1 MLMNRMRV
9 GRRLA
14 LGFTAAMALLLAV
27 AAIALLGL
35 ASLNGSL
42 RGIVEREHPRIE
54 RVHAVIDEAGAIAV
68 ALRNALLAD
77 DDAEV
82 RRHLQRVEQGRS
94 ALGDMLDALDPGGSG
109 AASDVQRNLQ
119 AEYASYTVEVV
130 KVSRTIAAGKKDA
143 ARNLLNHALQP
154 RVDTYLA
161 ALRALAEREAHAM
174 AAARDG
180 AQRTFVRGGESIA
193 AIALLAL
200 LATAALAFV
209 MTRSI
214 TVPLGRAGAMAE
226 AIARGD
232 LTGGLDVQGNDETAW
247 LGRSLNAMRDQLATT
262 VRGIKTATDRL
273 NGAAAEITRGNLD
286 LAGRTESHASSLEE
300 TAASVEELAGT
311 VRRNAENAREAS
323 EFAQA
328 ASGVA
333 AEGGRVVEEVVS
345 TMSSIESG
353 SRRIAEITGLIDS
366 IAFQTNILALNAA
379 VEAARAGEQGR
390 GFAVVAAEVRSL
402 AQRSALA
409 AREIKGLI
417 AESGASVAAGS
428 RLAAAA
434 GGTMR
439 EVLASVER
447 VSVAVGEIS
456 HASQEQS
463 GGIDQVNGA
472 ITQMDQVTQKN
483 AAMVEELSASAA
495 SLGEQAVELA
505 AAVASFRLD
514 AGPQAPAAPPA
525 PAGRG
530 GVPSP
535 ATHPAAPAPRL
546 ERRAVPA

>member
-27 AAIALLGL
+27 AAIAMLGL
-35 ASLNGSL
+35 ASLNGAL

-94 ALGDMLDALDPGGSG
+94 ALGDMLDTLDPGGSG

-130 KVSRTIAAGKKDA
+130 KVSRAIAAGKKDA

-154 RVDTYLA
+154 RVDSYLA
-161 ALRALAEREAHAM
+161 ALRALAEGEAHAM

-193 AIALLAL
+193 AIALFAL

-214 TVPLGRAGAMAE
+214 TAPLGRAGAMAE

-247 LGRSLNAMRDQLATT
+247 LGRSLNAMRDQLAST

-286 LAGRTESHASSLEE
+286 LSGRTESHASSLEE
-300 TAASVEELAGT
+300 TAASVEELAGA
-311 VRRNAENAREAS
+311 VRRNADNAREAS

-402 AQRSALA
+402 AQRSAVA

-417 AESGASVAAGS
+417 AESAASVSAGS

-439 EVLASVER
+439 EVLASVQR

-495 SLGEQAVELA
+495 SLEDQAVELA

-514 AGPQAPAAPPA
+514 ADQETPA
-525 PAGRG
+525 PAGRAAA
-530 GVPSP
+530 PYP
-535 ATHPAAPAPRL
+535 AKHPAAPAPRL